1 MSDEARLQ
9 RLLGGAQLLHL
20 RRRLRARYERGAEQ
34 DAFTLNDLTAAERRA
49 LENLLGRPA
58 RSAGSMRVSRAELDA
73 TVARAGLAA
82 DLRAALEVL
91 DGPLTDRRAQEAA
104 RQRAW
109 RAALDSVAEPRLRA
123 LVAATPGAALL
134 KRLAG
139 GDADR
144 GRALLERACRVLER
158 LPAQGIP
165 LAQLAAEALGDS
177 HALDAG
183 QPVAAL
189 VLRACRGSDASRGA
203 PADREL
209 AGGDGPSGER
219 RREQWARIGVS
230 VNELA
235 APVLCLNL
243 RAHDGTPAGELA
255 AVAAGLGQPVH
266 LNLRALLASPP
277 RWAVANATVYVCENP
292 AVVAIAADRLGGRCA
307 PLVCTDGMPAAAQQ
321 TLLRQLGERGAKLA
335 YHGDFDWPG
344 LRIGNF
350 VIGSFGALP
359 WRFGAADYRLGCTEG
374 GLPLAK
380 GERVAAVW
388 DAALADALSERGVA
402 VHEEAVAETLLRD
415 LDI

>member
-1 MSDEARLQ
+1 MSAEARLQ
-9 RLLGGAQLLHL
+9 RLLGGAGLAGL

-34 DAFTLNDLTAAERRA
+34 DAFTLNDLTVAERQA

-58 RSAGSMRVSRAELDA
+58 RSAGSMRISRSELDT
-73 TVARAGLAA
+73 TVAHAGLAA
-82 DLRAALEVL
+82 DLRAALEAL
-91 DGPLTDRRAQEAA
+91 DGPLTDRRAQDAE

-109 RAALDSVAEPRLRA
+109 RAVLDGVVEPRLRE
-123 LVAATPGAALL
+123 LVTATPGAALL

-144 GRALLERACRVLER
+144 GRALLDCACRVLER
-158 LPAQGIP
+158 LPAQGTP

-189 VLRACRGSDASRGA
+189 VLRACRGGTASPGA
-203 PADREL
+203 ASDREA
-209 AGGDGPSGER
+209 AGGESPSGER
-219 RREQWARIGVS
+219 RRDRWARIGVS

-243 RAHDGTPAGELA
+243 RAHNGAPAGKLA
-255 AVAAGLGQPVH
+255 AAAAELGQPVH
-266 LNLRALLASPP
+266 LNLRALLASTP
-277 RWAVANATVYVCENP
+277 RWEVANVTVYVCENP
-292 AVVAIAADRLGGRCA
+292 SVVAIAADRLGSRCA
-307 PLVCTDGMPAAAQQ
+307 PLVCTDGMPSAAHQ
-321 TLLRQLGERGAKLA
+321 TLLRQLGGRGAKLA

-350 VIGSFGALP
+350 VIGSFGAVP
-359 WRFGAADYRLGCTEG
+359 WRFSTADYRLACTEV

-380 GERVAAVW
+380 GERVVAVW
-388 DAALADALSERGVA
+388 DTALADALSERGVA
-402 VHEEAVAETLLRD
+402 VHEEAVAETLLQD
-415 LDI
+415 LH